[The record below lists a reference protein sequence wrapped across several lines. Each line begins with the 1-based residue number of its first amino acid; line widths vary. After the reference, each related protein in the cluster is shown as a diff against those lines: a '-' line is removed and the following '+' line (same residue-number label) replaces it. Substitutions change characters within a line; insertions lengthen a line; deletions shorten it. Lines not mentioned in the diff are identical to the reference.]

1 MIDRNREFYL
11 KGQLITVQ
19 HFCDTALAGELT
31 PEELEDDAVLEAI
44 FEKLEK
50 SGRFKWKDN
59 KTPQQAKIA
68 KVLDKIGLE
77 EEIKEQAKTFDAY
90 DRAQKDYILNQQR
103 ANRGI
108 YEAAE
113 LDFAHLGK
121 AQEFELWVNRE
132 LNLETC
138 VKVKNGL
145 ATVEIYNLTDKDL
158 NKINLKYSAENVIG
172 KTMNMVDKGA
182 TTAVKSADYVANQ
195 VLVPTGKVVGK
206 AGVAIVGSVA
216 KAGIKTIG
224 GFISNAIRGG
234 KEAYQ
239 EIKTDP
245 DVIRA
250 GADLIDVKNTTKRAI
265 LNHTTGSLNSNIR
278 VR

>member
-11 KGQLITVQ
+11 KGQLMTVQ
-19 HFCDTALAGELT
+19 HFCDTALLGELT
-31 PEELEDDAVLEAI
+31 PEELEDDTVLEAI

-59 KTPQQAKIA
+59 RTPQQAKIA

-77 EEIKEQAKTFDAY
+77 EEIKEKAKTFDAY
-90 DRAQKDYILNQQR
+90 DQAQKDFIINQQR

-108 YEAAE
+108 YEVAE

-121 AQEFELWVNRE
+121 AQEFELWVNKE

-138 VKVKNGL
+138 VKIRNGL
-145 ATVEIYNLTDKDL
+145 TTVEIHNLTDKDL
-158 NKINLKYSAENVIG
+158 NKINLKYSTENAIG
-172 KTMNMVDKGA
+172 KTMDIVDKGA

-206 AGVAIVGSVA
+206 AGVAIAGSIT
-216 KAGIKTIG
+216 KAGIKTLG

-234 KEAYQ
+234 KEAYK
-239 EIKTDP
+239 EIMNDP
-245 DVIRA
+245 DVVRA
-250 GADLIDVKNTTKRAI
+250 GADLIDVKNSAKKAV